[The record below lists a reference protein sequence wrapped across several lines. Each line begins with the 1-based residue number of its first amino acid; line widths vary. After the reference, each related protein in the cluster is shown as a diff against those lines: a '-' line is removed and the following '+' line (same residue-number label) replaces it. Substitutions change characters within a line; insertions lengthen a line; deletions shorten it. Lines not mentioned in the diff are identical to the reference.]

1 MATAAGQHSTAHRS
15 VTAGISWMLASCAF
29 LSAVAVFGRQASLE
43 GVPVFQIVLLRL
55 VFAAVAMAP
64 MVAVRGPGMVRTPHL
79 RLYLVRVAVGFVGM
93 TIWFAALSL
102 TTVGEVQAIGFLTPL
117 FATIGAGLILH
128 ETIGWRRWTAIL
140 VGFAGA
146 MVILRP
152 GAAGASLG
160 TWVAVA
166 AAVGMAASSLFI
178 KQLAD
183 RDHPDSV
190 VLITTLLQIPVA
202 LVPGLLVWQPLSLEL
217 WAVFLAMGACGML
230 GHIMLARAFRAADAS
245 IVMGVDFA
253 RLPFT
258 VLFGWIAFGELI
270 DLWTWIGAGIIF
282 AAAFYTA
289 RREGRLARARDRA
302 RASVTERAG

>member
-1 MATAAGQHSTAHRS
+1 MDAAAAKQSIAHRS
-15 VTAGISWMLASCAF
+15 VTAGILWMLASCAF
-29 LSAVAVFGRQASLE
+29 LSAVAVLGRHAALE
-43 GVPVFQIVLLRL
+43 GVAVFQIVLLRL
-55 VFAAVAMAP
+55 VFAAVAFAP
-64 MVAVRGPGMVRTPHL
+64 VVAVRGPGMVRTPHL
-79 RLYLVRVAVGFVGM
+79 RLYLVRVATGFVAM
-93 TIWFAALSL
+93 TTWFAALSL

-117 FATIGAGLILH
+117 FATVGAGLILH
-128 ETIGWRRWTAIL
+128 ETLGWRRWTAVM

-152 GAAGASLG
+152 GVAGASLG

-166 AAVGMAASSLFI
+166 AALGMAASSLFI

-183 RDHPDSV
+183 RDDPDSL

-202 LVPGLLVWQPLSLEL
+202 LVPGLLVWQPLSPQL
-217 WAVFLAMGACGML
+217 WVVFLAMGTCGML

-245 IVMGVDFA
+245 IVMGIDFA

-258 VLFGWIAFGELI
+258 VLFGFIAFGELI

-282 AAAFYTA
+282 GAAFYTM
-289 RREGRLARARDRA
+289 RRERRLDRVRARVGEGA
-302 RASVTERAG
+302 E

>member
-1 MATAAGQHSTAHRS
+1 MPPAGYDPVAHRS
-15 VTAGISWMLASCAF
+15 VTAGILWMLVSCAF
-29 LSAVAVFGRQASLE
+29 LSAVAVLGRHAALA
-43 GVPVFQIVLLRL
+43 GVPLFQIVLLRL
-55 VFAAVAMAP
+55 VFAAVAMTP
-64 MVAVRGPGMVRTPHL
+64 MLAVRGPRMIRTPHL
-79 RLYLVRVAVGFVGM
+79 RLYLVRVGTGFVAM
-93 TIWFAALSL
+93 TTWFAALSL

-128 ETIGWRRWTAIL
+128 EAIGWRRWTAII

-146 MVILRP
+146 MVVLRP
-152 GAAGASLG
+152 GAAESSLG

-166 AAVGMAASSLFI
+166 AAVGMAVSSLMI

-202 LVPGLLVWQPLSLEL
+202 LVPGLLVWQPLTPEL
-217 WAVFLAMGACGML
+217 WAVFLAMGVCGML

-245 IVMGVDFA
+245 IVMGIDFA

-258 VLFGWIAFGELI
+258 VLFGWLAFGELI

-289 RREGRLARARDRA
+289 RRENRLARARA
-302 RASVTERAG
+302 RVRQGAG